1 MLYEYQVGGSLRLN
15 APSYVTRRADH
26 ELYNALLAGE
36 FCYVFNARQMG
47 KSSLRVRTQHQLKQ
61 QGIRSASLDMTS
73 IGSRYLTPQQWYKTL
88 AADLLRNLNLW
99 NQISL
104 KTWWQERQEMS
115 PLRQLSL
122 LLEEILELHYP
133 DDSLVIFV
141 DEVDSA
147 LSLNFPVDDFF
158 ALIRYCYNHRA
169 DRPIYNRLTW
179 ALLGVTTPSDLMHD
193 PTRTP
198 FNIGKAIELQGFQED
213 EALPLVD
220 GLVNHVSN
228 ASGVLREILQWTG
241 GQPFLTQKLCR
252 LVVESS
258 ESSATQGALMIPAG
272 TEAYWV
278 EQLVQTHVIDDWV
291 MQDQPEHLRTI
302 RDRLLHNEAIAGRL
316 LEIHQRILAGE
327 AIPPN
332 DSPEQI
338 ELLLSGLVV
347 YQHGVLQIKNAIY
360 RAVFNAQ
367 WVAEQLEN
375 LRPYR
380 AQFNAW
386 LDSNQQDESHL
397 LQGNDLQKAMSW
409 KTDRMLSDADY
420 RFISASQELATRSVE
435 NDLARE
441 KLEREKAQFA
451 LQAAQDAREILATA
465 QKTARARTAN
475 IRLGRRWIGGIA
487 TTVAGLVIVVRLAG
501 FLQGLE
507 WMLLDRFFQWRPA
520 AGVDPRIT
528 VVAIGEPD
536 LQKAGQYPLPDR
548 TLAQVLNNIQQH
560 QPRLIGLDIY
570 RDLPVE
576 PGHPELVKVFENSPN
591 LIGIYK
597 QVGETVAPAPE
608 LVQRDQIGLA
618 DQILDGDG
626 KLRRALLTVR
636 ADGKVHSSLG
646 LKLATEYLKAR
657 NILPQPVQSNRMQ
670 LGKAVISPFQG
681 DDGGYV
687 RSPAGGYQIL
697 LNFRGNQQQFTTI
710 PMSEVL
716 ARRIPPQQIRD
727 RIVLIG
733 YTAESVNDMFQT
745 PYSSRIIGIPN
756 RMAGVILHANV
767 VSQLIDAA
775 LGERPLIRVWIE
787 PMEWLWVL
795 LWSAVGATL
804 AWRLKAPSKVTL
816 AVIGAIAILVGGT
829 YGAFLQGWW
838 LPVAPAGIGLV
849 IAAVLLP
856 AIATRQSENIRLR
869 QTVRLLVA
877 ATQDNPT
884 AGQIAIEYL
893 KLSES
898 KENQQLIEEFLV
910 RERFQPTQS

>member
-1 MLYEYQVGGSLRLN
+1 MLYEYQVGGSLKLS

-26 ELYNALLAGE
+26 ELYNALVAGE

-88 AADLLRNLNLW
+88 AADLLRSLNLW
-99 NQISL
+99 NQVSL
-104 KTWWQERQEMS
+104 KTWWQERESMS

-122 LLEEILELHYP
+122 LIEEILEEHYP
-133 DDSLVIFV
+133 EDSLVIFV

-158 ALIRYCYNHRA
+158 ALIRYCYNQRA

-179 ALLGVTTPSDLMHD
+179 ALLGVTIPSDLMHD

-213 EALPLVD
+213 EVCPLID

-228 ASGVLREILQWTG
+228 ADGILREVLKWTG

-258 ESSATQGALMIPAG
+258 ESSSTKGALTIPAG

-316 LEIHQRILAGE
+316 LGIHQRILAGE
-327 AIPPN
+327 AIAPD

-347 YQHGVLQIKNAIY
+347 YQHGVLQVKNAVY
-360 RAVFNAQ
+360 RAVFNEQ
-367 WVAEQLEN
+367 WVAEQLAN
-375 LRPYR
+375 LRPYTP
-380 AQFNAW
+380 QFSAW
-386 LDSNQQDESHL
+386 LDSSQQDESHL
-397 LQGNDLQKAMSW
+397 LQGHDLQKAMVW
-409 KTDRMLSDADY
+409 KTDRMLSDMDY
-420 RFISASQELATRSVE
+420 RFISASQDLAKRSVE
-435 NDLARE
+435 NDLAIE

-451 LQAAQDAREILATA
+451 LQAAQDAREILTNA
-465 QKTARARTAN
+465 QKTARMKTGHT
-475 IRLGRRWIGGIA
+475 RLGRRWIGGIA
-487 TTVAGLVIVVRLAG
+487 TTIAGLVIVARLAG
-501 FLQGLE
+501 FLQGFELL
-507 WMLLDRFFQWRPA
+507 LLDRFFQWRPVA
-520 AGVDPRIT
+520 EIDPRIT
-528 VVAIGEPD
+528 VIAIGEPD
-536 LQKAGQYPLPDR
+536 LQSAGQYPLPDR
-548 TLAQVLNNIQQH
+548 TLAQALNNIQQYKPH
-560 QPRLIGLDIY
+560 SIGLDIY
-570 RDLPVE
+570 RDLPVA
-576 PGHPELVKVFENSPN
+576 PGHEELVKVFQNSPN

-597 QVGETVAPAPE
+597 EVGEPVAPPPE
-608 LVQRDQIGLA
+608 LARLDQIGLA
-618 DQILDGDG
+618 DQVLDGDG
-626 KLRRALLTVR
+626 KVRRALLSIR
-636 ADGKVHSSLG
+636 SDGKVHPSLG
-646 LKLATEYLKAR
+646 LKLATDYLEMRK
-657 NILPQPVQSNRMQ
+657 IVPQPAAFHRTQ
-670 LGKAVISPFQG
+670 LGQAVISPFQG
-681 DDGGYV
+681 NDGGYV
-687 RSPAGGYQIL
+687 RSPAGGFQIL
-697 LNFRGNQQQFTTI
+697 LNFRGTQQQFMTLS
-710 PMSEVL
+710 MADVL
-716 ARRIPPQQIRD
+716 ANRMSPQQIRD

-745 PYSSRIIGIPN
+745 PYSSRVTGIPN
-756 RMAGVILHANV
+756 RMAGVVLHANV

-775 LGERPLIRVWIE
+775 LGERPLIQVWIE
-787 PMEWLWVL
+787 PMEWLWIL
-795 LWSAVGATL
+795 LWSAIGATL
-804 AWRLKAPSKVTL
+804 AWRLRSPMK
-816 AVIGAIAILVGGT
+816 IGVAIAGATAILLGIA

-838 LPVAPAGIGLV
+838 LPVVPAGMGLI

-856 AIATRQSENIRLR
+856 TVATRQLEKTQLR

-884 AGQIAIEYL
+884 AGRIAIEYL

-898 KENQQLIEEFLV
+898 RENQQLIEEFLV
-910 RERFQPTQS
+910 RERFQPI

>member
-1 MLYEYQVGGSLRLN
+1 MLYEYQVGGSLKLS

-26 ELYNALLAGE
+26 ELYSALVAGE

-88 AADLLRNLNLW
+88 AADLLRSLNLW
-99 NQISL
+99 NQVSL
-104 KTWWQERQEMS
+104 KTWWQERESMS

-122 LLEEILELHYP
+122 LIEEILEEHYP
-133 DDSLVIFV
+133 EDSLVIFV

-158 ALIRYCYNHRA
+158 ALIRYCYNQRA

-179 ALLGVTTPSDLMHD
+179 ALLGVTIPSDLMHD

-213 EALPLVD
+213 EVCPLVD
-220 GLVNHVSN
+220 GLVNHVSH
-228 ASGVLREILQWTG
+228 ADGILREILKWTG

-258 ESSATQGALMIPAG
+258 ESSSTKGALTIPAG

-278 EQLVQTHVIDDWV
+278 EQLVQTHMIDDWV

-316 LEIHQRILAGE
+316 LGIHQRILAGE
-327 AIPPN
+327 AIAPD

-347 YQHGVLQIKNAIY
+347 YQHGVLQVKNAIY
-360 RAVFNAQ
+360 RAVFNEQ

-375 LRPYR
+375 LRPYTP
-380 AQFNAW
+380 QFNAW
-386 LDSNQQDESHL
+386 LASSQQDEAHL
-397 LQGNDLQKAMSW
+397 LQGNDLQKAMIW
-409 KTDRMLSDADY
+409 KTDRMLSDMDY
-420 RFISASQELATRSVE
+420 RFISASQDLAKRSVE
-435 NDLARE
+435 NDLAIE

-451 LQAAQDAREILATA
+451 LQAAQDAREILTDA
-465 QKTARARTAN
+465 QKTARVKTAPT
-475 IRLGRRWIGGIA
+475 RLGRRWIGGIA
-487 TTVAGLVIVVRLAG
+487 TTLAGLIIVARLAG
-501 FLQGLE
+501 FLQGFELL
-507 WMLLDRFFQWRPA
+507 LLDRFFQWRPVTA
-520 AGVDPRIT
+520 IDSHIT

-536 LQKAGQYPLPDR
+536 LQRAGQYPFPDR
-548 TLAQVLNNIQQH
+548 TLAQALNNIQQYKPH
-560 QPRLIGLDIY
+560 SIGLDIY

-576 PGHPELVKVFENSPN
+576 PGHGELVKVFQNSPN

-597 QVGETVAPAPE
+597 KVGDPVAPPPE
-608 LVQRDQIGLA
+608 LARLDQIGLA
-618 DQILDGDG
+618 DQVLDGDG
-626 KLRRALLTVR
+626 KVRRALLSIR
-636 ADGKVHSSLG
+636 ADGKVHPSLG
-646 LKLATEYLKAR
+646 LKLATDYLEVRK
-657 NILPQPVQSNRMQ
+657 IVPQPAAFHRTQ
-670 LGKAVISPFQG
+670 LGKALISPFREN
-681 DDGGYV
+681 DGGYV
-687 RSPAGGYQIL
+687 RSSAGGFQIL
-697 LNFRGNQQQFTTI
+697 LNFRGTQQQFMTLS
-710 PMSEVL
+710 MSDVL
-716 ARRIPPQQIRD
+716 ANRIASQQIRD
-727 RIVLIG
+727 RIILIG
-733 YTAESVNDMFQT
+733 YTAESVNDMFST
-745 PYSSRIIGIPN
+745 PYSSRVTGIPN
-756 RMAGVILHANV
+756 RMAGVVLHANV

-775 LGERPLIRVWIE
+775 LGKRPLIQVWIE
-787 PMEWLWVL
+787 PMEWLWIL
-795 LWSAVGATL
+795 LWSAIGATL
-804 AWRLKAPSKVTL
+804 AWRLRSPMK
-816 AVIGAIAILVGGT
+816 IGVAIAGATAILLGIT

-838 LPVAPAGIGLV
+838 LPLAPAGMGL
-849 IAAVLLP
+849 ILAAVLLP
-856 AIATRQSENIRLR
+856 TVATRQLEKTQLR

-884 AGQIAIEYL
+884 AGRIAIEYL

-898 KENQQLIEEFLV
+898 RENQQLIEEFLV
-910 RERFQPTQS
+910 RERFQPI